1 MKIALPRSPETQQ
14 RERLRNLRLGAA
26 AITSTIQEACHRG
39 RTEGMPNV
47 ALPLQ
52 QAEGIRQTAQSLCA
66 LAVQIDAHERGVRR
80 ASAHLLVL
88 EFTAELA
95 GFAGVIATLV
105 VKWLF
110 FADEFPSESAQRR
123 ACPGLPHHRRKGTL
137 T

>member
-95 GFAGVIATLV
+95 GFGLLGLAGGWQLAVGFLLV
-105 VKWLF
+105 TAAGRIRTFRLH
-110 FADEFPSESAQRR
+110 A
-123 ACPGLPHHRRKGTL
+123 
-137 T
+137 